1 MTAMET
7 MGIIFSNIYDSFMG
21 ALTEKRTSASIPVGG
36 RYRQID
42 FILSNMANSGV
53 RHIGIIT
60 KYNYQSLMDHLGS
73 CQEWDLQLNTSGV
86 VFLPPYATGHTGIY
100 RGKLEALQTAL
111 PVLSY
116 GEQDYVILA
125 DSNVMCSLDFRKVV
139 EDHVKSGCDVTVVAK
154 AGLADG
160 KTTQHFALRIDEN
173 NRAVSMGVEYAAPA
187 GDLTGMG
194 MFVMSRKLLLE
205 TIQETVPHGKY
216 HLERDFIME
225 SFNKGEL
232 SVNVYPF
239 EGAAL
244 FNQSVVSYYQNNMA
258 LLDADIRRSLF
269 KGDVPIYTK
278 VRDEVPTLYG
288 KNAEVANCIVA
299 DGCRLSGKV
308 ENSVIFREVK
318 VEEGAEVADSIVM
331 QGCTIEKGASIQY
344 TILDKDVTVS
354 AGTKLLG
361 SPEHP
366 LIIRKGVTV

>member
-1 MTAMET
+1 MET

-100 RGKLEALQTAL
+100 RGKLEALQTAM
-111 PVLSY
+111 PVLSQ
-116 GEQDYVILA
+116 GDQDYVILA
-125 DSNVMCSLDFRKVV
+125 DSNVMCSLNFRKVV
-139 EDHVKSGCDVTVVAK
+139 EEHVKSGCDVTVVAK
-154 AGLADG
+154 AGLCDG
-160 KTTQHFALRIDEN
+160 KTVQHFALRTDEN
-173 NRAVSMGVEYAAPA
+173 NRAVGMGVEYAAPA

-194 MFVMSRKLLLE
+194 MFVMSRKLLIE

-216 HLERDFIME
+216 HLERDFIMD

-239 EGAAL
+239 DGAAL
-244 FNQSVVSYYQNNMA
+244 FNQSVVSYYKNNMA
-258 LLDADIRRSLF
+258 LLDSDTRKSLF
-269 KGDVPIYTK
+269 RGEVPIYTK

-299 DGCRLSGKV
+299 DGCRLSGNL

-318 VEEGAEVADSIVM
+318 VEEGAEVQDSIVM
-331 QGCTIEKGASIQY
+331 QGCTIEKGASIRY